1 MTLAPHVSRGRTVFI
16 RGELRKKGVGNHD
29 RWDIGWIDGPDPIT
43 CGICGHG
50 PDNEMEDT
58 NDD

>member
-1 MTLAPHVSRGRTVFI
+1 MSADTEPRIGTDEGDTCNRLGCLGTM
-16 RGELRKKGVGNHD
+16 N

-50 PDNEMEDT
+50 PDNEMDDT